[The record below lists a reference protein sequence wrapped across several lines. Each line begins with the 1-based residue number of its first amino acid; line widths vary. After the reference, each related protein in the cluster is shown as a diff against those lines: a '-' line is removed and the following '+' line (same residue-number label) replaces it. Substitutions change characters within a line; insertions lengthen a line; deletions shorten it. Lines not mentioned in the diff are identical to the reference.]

1 MGTVWE
7 LDGKSSLHPLQKKI
21 INIPWGAYW
30 CHPIG
35 SPQLFILRFFFK
47 RDKLTRIGTSHVWNF
62 FFFNKWPRLGQ
73 GEKIRWSNYKGG
85 QTMSPCAHFIC
96 LPSFLPAGF
105 KEQMGRQNPG

>member
-35 SPQLFILRFFFK
+35 SPHMLYPKVFFFK
-47 RDKLTRIGTSHVWNF
+47 VTSN
-62 FFFNKWPRLGQ
+62 
-73 GEKIRWSNYKGG
+73 
-85 QTMSPCAHFIC
+85 
-96 LPSFLPAGF
+96 
-105 KEQMGRQNPG
+105 